1 MLRVGHLGGLFHLL
15 GDGVVARSGEIRAR
29 CMEIWLNWGAG
40 GTQCSVN
47 PHRMVLI
54 CSEHEV
60 LPRWCSPFKFGNGS
74 IDRSCFI
81 KVLRWGV
88 RSGAGALEKCHGG
101 DFLREVPLKSKW
113 GE

>member
-15 GDGVVARSGEIRAR
+15 GDGVVARSWEIRAR

-60 LPRWCSPFKFGNGS
+60 LPGGSSPVQWGKKS
-74 IDRSCFI
+74 IVRFCFI
-81 KVLRWGV
+81 KVVRWGLRCGV
-88 RSGAGALEKCHGG
+88 GALEKQIGG
-101 DFLREVPLKSKW
+101 DFLRGTL
-113 GE
+113 